1 MIAGSLPDGH
11 GVARRVLQGVLVGV
25 LAITS
30 TGCVGTIYAVK
41 SSNAAS
47 SLEQARTLGA
57 ERYAQFE
64 YYYAKAHLDKA
75 MEEAAQAE
83 YGDAID
89 FADVAEEY
97 AEKAIELSR
106 AAHRG
111 AGR

>member
-1 MIAGSLPDGH
+1 MTAESRRDGRDPRH
-11 GVARRVLQGVLVGV
+11 GVWRRALVCV
-25 LAITS
+25 LALAS
-30 TGCVGTIYAVK
+30 SGCVGTIYAVK
-41 SSNAAS
+41 ANGAAS

-57 ERYAQFE
+57 DRYAQFE
-64 YYYAKAHLDKA
+64 YYYAQAYLDKA
-75 MEEAAQAE
+75 MEEASQAE

-106 AAHRG
+106 GAHRG